1 MWRGVENEQRSRVN
15 VEMSERTGC
24 GEYLMRIFICVWQK
38 KYFYVFWFCIDI
50 M

>member
-1 MWRGVENEQRSRVN
+1 MWSGVENEQRSRVN

-24 GEYLMRIFICVWQK
+24 GEYLMRIFICK
-38 KYFYVFWFCIDI
+38 KYFYVFLFCTDI